1 MVPCGTMV
9 IKENS
14 NLFLQLLSFNPNHAR
29 IYILLYSMWPHIYV
43 HRLTNYQNRYLQLSA
58 TAPSSPPAH
67 GLWW

>member
-29 IYILLYSMWPHIYV
+29 IYILLYSISV
-43 HRLTNYQNRYLQLSA
+43 KSDFLFFLITENGSA
-58 TAPSSPPAH
+58 
-67 GLWW
+67 